1 MTSST
6 VHEAK
11 LELLREHAAEQLKGA
26 CQACHLAFLSV
37 GNDGEMASAMTRA
50 VVLLEEATKAAAEIF
65 KRKAAE
71 AGEAG
76 NGQSG

>member
-1 MTSST
+1 MTGS

-11 LELLREHAAEQLKGA
+11 LQLLREHAAEQLKGA

-37 GNDGEMASAMTRA
+37 GNDGEMAAAMTSA
-50 VVLLEEATKAAAEIF
+50 VILLEEATKAAEEIF
-65 KRKAAE
+65 RRKAAE

>member
-1 MTSST
+1 MTGT

-11 LELLREHAAEQLKGA
+11 LQLLREYAGEQLKGA

-37 GNDGEMASAMTRA
+37 GNDGEMAAAMTSA
-50 VVLLEEATKAAAEIF
+50 VVFLEEATKTSAEIF
-65 KRKAAE
+65 KRKSM
-71 AGEAG
+71 EAG